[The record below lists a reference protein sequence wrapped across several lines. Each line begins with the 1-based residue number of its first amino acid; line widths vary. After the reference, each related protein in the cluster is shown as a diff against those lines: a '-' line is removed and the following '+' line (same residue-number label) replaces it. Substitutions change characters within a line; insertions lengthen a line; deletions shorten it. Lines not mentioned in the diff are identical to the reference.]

1 MTVDIPTL
9 TYFSSRGL
17 CEPIRFVLSEAGVNY
32 KEVGVG
38 AYNPN
43 DQPKEFLEL
52 IESGKLP
59 FNQLP
64 IWEEPTGFVL
74 SQSNAIL
81 RHLARKY
88 KLYGDSIEENGLVD
102 SIMDAIWDLKYL
114 LRQQHL
120 NEQDKVFEVTLPKYF
135 KFFER
140 ILEKNSKLNNS
151 EFLVGKKITVADI
164 YLFSLLEGLIESLK
178 VNDLNERF
186 NFSQFPLLQ
195 KIYKSVSARPGIL
208 KHLESSTR
216 YPAQVFFSPRK

>member
-17 CEPIRFVLSEAGVNY
+17 CEPIRFVLSEARVNY

-140 ILEKNSKLNNS
+140 ILEKNR
-151 EFLVGKKITVADI
+151 
-164 YLFSLLEGLIESLK
+164 LIESLK